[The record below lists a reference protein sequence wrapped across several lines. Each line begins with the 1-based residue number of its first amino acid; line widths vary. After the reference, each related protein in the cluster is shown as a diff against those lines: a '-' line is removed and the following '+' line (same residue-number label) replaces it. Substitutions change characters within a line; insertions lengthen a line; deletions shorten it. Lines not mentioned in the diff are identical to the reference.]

1 MYFLLR
7 YLYVALSTY
16 LTQYTKY
23 MRLSKAEAHICQ
35 ADQRLGVVIKRNG
48 HIALPEISGDYF
60 AELAQSII
68 SQQLSVKAAA
78 TIFARFKNV
87 TDLQP
92 QKALAITEAQ
102 QKEIGLS
109 GQKARY
115 IRDLAEHFVND
126 PAVFDHLDTLSDE
139 GVIAELTKVKG
150 TGTWTAQMFLMF
162 TLNRPDVF
170 APDDLGLQNAIAKVY
185 DLPARPTRAEALQR
199 AEFWAPY
206 RTTACLHLWHLLD
219 NKPSGS

>member
-1 MYFLLR
+1 MKLSEAER
-7 YLYVALSTY
+7 YLCGVDSLLAPIIQANGHVSFSNSSDFFTALS
-16 LTQYTKY
+16 
-23 MRLSKAEAHICQ
+23 E
-35 ADQRLGVVIKRNG
+35 
-48 HIALPEISGDYF
+48 
-60 AELAQSII
+60 SII
-68 SQQLSVKAAA
+68 SQQLSVKASD
-78 TIFARFKNV
+78 TIFRRFKEI
-87 TDLQP
+87 TKLDPKQ
-92 QKALAITEAQ
+92 ALNLTETQ

-126 PAVFDHLDTLSDE
+126 TAVFDHLDTLSDE

-150 TGTWTAQMFLMF
+150 IGTWTAQMFLMF

-199 AEFWAPY
+199 AEVWAPY

>member
-1 MYFLLR
+1 MKLSEAER
-7 YLYVALSTY
+7 YLCGVDSLLAPIIQANGHVSFSNSSDFFTALS
-16 LTQYTKY
+16 
-23 MRLSKAEAHICQ
+23 E
-35 ADQRLGVVIKRNG
+35 
-48 HIALPEISGDYF
+48 
-60 AELAQSII
+60 SII
-68 SQQLSVKAAA
+68 SQQLSVKASD
-78 TIFARFKNV
+78 TIFRRFKEI
-87 TDLQP
+87 TKLDPKQ
-92 QKALAITEAQ
+92 ALNLTETQ

-126 PAVFDHLDTLSDE
+126 TAVFDHLDTLSDE

-150 TGTWTAQMFLMF
+150 IGTWTAQMFLMF
-162 TLNRPDVF
+162 TLQRPDVF